1 MKRLNWERQIIV
13 RCNYR
18 KQNNGKTEVQKN
30 RKIDY
35 LKMELQ
41 KNGIRERQNN
51 GIRERQN
58 NEIRKI
64 ELWNNGK
71 QEFRKNRIT
80 DRQNCSKTGLQ
91 IDKIS
96 VLQINR

>member
-51 GIRERQN
+51 
-58 NEIRKI
+58 EIRKI

-71 QEFRKNRIT
+71 QEFRKDRIT
-80 DRQNCSKTGLQ
+80 DRQNCSETGLQ